1 METVKEKPMTFKEFS
16 AWCNERAA
24 DGCWG
29 FNEARICIDVIR
41 EVRKQPRRK
50 QETFWQGVN
59 WAADIENAIVI
70 PTNKKIR
77 EAFEWKQ

>member
-1 METVKEKPMTFKEFS
+1 MKTVKEKLMTFKEFS

-29 FNEARICIDVIR
+29 FSEAQLCIAVIE
-41 EVRKQPRRK
+41 EVLRQPRRK

-70 PTNKKIR
+70 PTNKKIK
-77 EAFEWKQ
+77 ELLG